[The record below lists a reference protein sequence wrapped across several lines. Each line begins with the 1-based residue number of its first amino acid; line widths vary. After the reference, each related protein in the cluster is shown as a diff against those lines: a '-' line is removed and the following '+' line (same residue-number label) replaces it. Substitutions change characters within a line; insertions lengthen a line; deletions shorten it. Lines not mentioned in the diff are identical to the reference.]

1 MSGTADTSAMQSDQN
16 AEPLQRGP
24 IIISRH
30 GKPALNRDAGPR
42 LSWREYIDWWAAYEV
57 GGLAEGQS
65 PPEKLVSKV
74 ADAKLVLTSQRLRA
88 QQTAAMA
95 APHMKAIEDGLFNEA
110 PLPPP
115 RWKIA
120 RFKPRT
126 WNKYARAAWMM
137 GHTLGEE
144 TASEARLRA
153 RQAAEALHD
162 HARAG
167 KVYLAAHGWFNRMIR
182 KELQNLGWDCTYNG
196 GDSYWSYREYTWR
209 S

>member
-1 MSGTADTSAMQSDQN
+1 MSGTVTDSDMPNDKSAH
-16 AEPLQRGP
+16 AKGRGP

-42 LSWREYIDWWAAYEV
+42 LTWKEYIDWWAAYEA
-57 GGLAEGQS
+57 GALQDGQS
-65 PPEKLVSKV
+65 PPEQLKANV
-74 ADAKLVLTSQRLRA
+74 ADAKLVLTSERLRA

-95 APHMKAIEDGLFNEA
+95 APHLSAIEDALYNEA

-115 RWKIA
+115 QWKV

-126 WNKYARAAWMM
+126 WNKYARAAWML
-137 GHTLGEE
+137 GHSMDGESV
-144 TASEARLRA
+144 SEARIRA
-153 RQAAEALHD
+153 RHAAEALHA
-162 HARAG
+162 HAQVG

-182 KELQNLGWDCTYNG
+182 KELLAIGWECTHNG
-196 GDSYWSYREYTWR
+196 GDSYWSYREYAWL